1 MAALK
6 REITY
11 TVKAGASEAG
21 VRLDRFLA
29 AKVSEL
35 SRTRIKALI
44 EDGRVSAD
52 GGTIKDPP
60 YRVKPGQTFA
70 IIVPKT
76 VPALPKAQ
84 PIALD
89 IIHEDADLLVI
100 DKPAGLVVHPA
111 PGNPDTTLVNA
122 LIAHCGDSLSGIGGV
137 RRPGIV
143 HRLDKDTSGLMVVA
157 KNDAAHAGLA
167 AQLAAHSVTRAYK
180 AVVWGVPSPRRGEI
194 AGNIGRDPRNRKKMA
209 VLERG
214 GKPAL
219 TRYSVLKPLASVAAL
234 IECRLATGRTHQIRV
249 HLASIGHPVIGD
261 AAYATNRQARL
272 RPLGAAA
279 QEAVKRLKRQALHAY
294 RIGFIHPATAKRLE
308 FESTFPCDIK
318 GLLKQLEEIQ
328 NFTILD

>member
-1 MAALK
+1 MTDLK
-6 REITY
+6 RATTY
-11 TVKAGASEAG
+11 TVKAGESEAG
-21 VRLDRFLA
+21 ARLDSFLA
-29 AKVSEL
+29 AMVSDL

-44 EDGRVSAD
+44 EDGRVSTD
-52 GGTIKDPP
+52 GETIKDPP

-70 IIVPKT
+70 IFVPET
-76 VPALPKAQ
+76 APAIPRAQ
-84 PIALD
+84 HIALD
-89 IIHEDADLLVI
+89 IIHEDAHLLVI

-111 PGNPDTTLVNA
+111 PGNPDSTLVNA
-122 LIAHCGDSLSGIGGV
+122 LIAHCGDSLSGVGGV

-167 AQLAAHSVTRAYK
+167 AQLAAHSVTRVYK

-209 VLERG
+209 VLKRG

-219 TRYSVLKPLASVAAL
+219 TRYSVLKPLASAAAL

-261 AAYATNRQARL
+261 PAYAGHKQARL
-272 RPLGAAA
+272 HPLEGSARAAV
-279 QEAVKRLKRQALHAY
+279 EGLKRQALHACH
-294 RIGFIHPATAKRLE
+294 IGFTHPATAKRIE
-308 FESTFPCDIK
+308 FDSQLPCDIRC
-318 GLLKQLEEIQ
+318 LVEHLEGI
-328 NFTILD
+328 